1 MTAGLRYYFGPEIEG
16 PSWEDAVRGS
26 GMMFV
31 RSKGQLALCQ
41 ADRHPSG
48 RMLTAWEAWQAYGPA
63 VLEEAF
69 ERGSAVLVAD
79 RRACEGALMQ
89 RRELLGLLPIHVAAV
104 VGVDEVDVIAA
115 ERNPWEVQV
124 HTLEKIA
131 FGLGLDERVL
141 FYRSDA
147 GGDHEFAVRVQGM
160 QHLAPDNPDHITGM
174 VAGAFS
180 EAASVIRVQ
189 DRLQAWLGMPSAPEG
204 YFSGRRFADDDIHRA
219 RMVGYRLAR
228 DTRGQLGLGEDPI
241 ASVSGVVEERLGI
254 PVVEAELPLGVTSA
268 TVSNVGESGNEVRGV
283 VMNCAEGYH
292 DAWSRRVNLARGLGH
307 LLVDSGPGRSKAWV
321 FHDLQESGAHRA
333 GNLVE
338 ESADAFALA
347 FLAPMAAIK
356 ARVTPPFGGG
366 DVANIMRRFGMTEVA
381 AKLRIDS
388 CHAHEFEVPPAGVDV
403 QPSVRDTEREEFSL
417 YPEAPCAVKP
427 SRRGRFMK
435 VVLDCHEQALISDDS
450 VAFYLGCSV
459 DDIRQSQPAEA
470 EA

>member
-1 MTAGLRYYFGPEIEG
+1 
-16 PSWEDAVRGS
+16 
-26 GMMFV
+26 MFV

-41 ADRHPSG
+41 ADRNPTG
-48 RMLTAWEAWQAYGPA
+48 RILTAWEAWQAYGPA

-69 ERGSAVLVAD
+69 ERGSAVLVSD
-79 RRACEGALMQ
+79 RRACEGTLGH
-89 RRELLGLLPIHVAAV
+89 RREILGLLPSHVAAV
-104 VGVDEVDVIAA
+104 AGVDEGDVIAA
-115 ERNPWEVQV
+115 ERSPWEVQV

-141 FYRSDA
+141 FYSPDA
-147 GGDHEFAVRVQGM
+147 GGDHEFAVRVRGM

-174 VAGAFS
+174 MVGAFS

-189 DRLQAWLGMPSAPEG
+189 DRLQGWLGMPRVSEG
-204 YFSGRRFADDDIHRA
+204 HFSGQRFADDDIHRA

-241 ASVSGVVEERLGI
+241 VSVSGLVEEQLGI
-254 PVVEAELPLGVTSA
+254 PVVEGELPLGVTSA

-283 VMNCAEGYH
+283 VMNRADVYQ
-292 DAWSRRVNLARGLGH
+292 DAWTCRVNLARGLGH
-307 LLVDSGPGRSKAWV
+307 LLVDSVPGHSKAWV
-321 FHDLQESGAHRA
+321 FRDLRESGAHRA

-347 FLAPMAAIK
+347 FLAPMGAIK
-356 ARVTPPFGGG
+356 ARVTPPFDG
-366 DVANIMRRFGMTEVA
+366 DDVVNVMRHFGMTEVA
-381 AKLRIDS
+381 ARLRINS
-388 CHAHEFEVPPAGVDV
+388 CHAHEFEVPSAGVDV
-403 QPSVRDTEREEFSL
+403 QPSVRDTEREQFFL
-417 YPEAPCAVKP
+417 HFEAPCAVKP

-459 DDIRQSQPAEA
+459 DDITGSRPAGDVS
-470 EA
+470 